1 MYDTDT
7 TFWYSQLL
15 LNYIDKDYQTDGQL
29 RLSIST
35 NTKDY
40 VSFNPV
46 SLSVSITDTVQ
57 NRFKSTVLNIQNATD
72 LFYSLKDFI
81 DSRIPSQVLKK
92 YNKGQDLIFDFI
104 LDNRSQERIV
114 RISIRNN
121 DSDFTKVIVSYFMFG
136 VFIQRLKDFIEKYTL
151 SCINLPNT
159 FLLTEISNFIK
170 SSFLSMKEKTLVS
183 NFPPFNIQSK
193 EETPEVKQTAS
204 TIEDLD
210 KFIGGNE
217 MTNIVVPE
225 LKEIPIEKPVE
236 ERSIMK
242 VDSVFVNKFL
252 FNDLSTLENELNACK
267 IQKNGIAYFFSRI
280 QPLFDFKLLD
290 IDEKE
295 YKSLIYTVHVL
306 SQSIIRSYIERGI
319 SFPPSIP
326 IIKCHLLSS
335 APQKYLELAC
345 DLLVFNAYIR
355 SYRKRM
361 ESSISDAL
369 INGSMFYLLFR
380 CFTDVFC
387 FSVLDKQDPSM
398 LSSLILKNFK
408 YYQSIGVF
416 KKYDQKLEEYG
427 AQPITETEIV
437 GFIEEIGSKVLN
449 KSPYLLQLHDAL
461 YTNESL
467 KLDINI
473 DFSLEQIIN
482 EVVPL
487 EVAFKLGYDITTLD
501 FYKLCSEKV
510 VQVFITK
517 KKQKEAKKEEPTSNL
532 FRLAKQ
538 YHHEVPEQYKQT
550 FFELISK
557 LEGNFDFNDKRFP
570 LEEFGENI
578 VKVLYCWNPET
589 DPKVK
594 THYNHYFGIFENE
607 IMTKDLI
614 LSKMKRVEIEDTV
627 PWEEPKKEA
636 VVEKSDW
643 EKLFVD
649 IEIKQ

>member
-1 MYDTDT
+1 MYNQDT
-7 TFWYSQLL
+7 TYWYSQLL

-29 RLSIST
+29 RLSVST

-46 SLSVSITDTVQ
+46 SLSISITDTVQ
-57 NRFKSTVLNIQNATD
+57 NRSKSTVLNIQNATD
-72 LFYSLKDFI
+72 LFYSVKDFTTAT
-81 DSRIPSQVLKK
+81 IPFQVLKK
-92 YNKGQDLIFDFI
+92 YNKGQDLVFDFI
-104 LDNRSQERIV
+104 KDIRTSESIV
-114 RISIRNN
+114 RLSIRNN

-136 VFIQRLKDFIEKYTL
+136 VFVQRLKDFIEKYTL
-151 SCINLPNT
+151 NCINLPNT
-159 FLLTEISNFIK
+159 FLLSEIFNFIK
-170 SSFLSMKEKTLVS
+170 TSVFSFKEKS
-183 NFPPFNIQSK
+183 FIQSQAVQQ
-193 EETPEVKQTAS
+193 EPQTPDVAQTAS

-210 KFIGGNE
+210 KFIGGSE
-217 MTNIVVPE
+217 MTKVNVPE
-225 LKEIPIEKPVE
+225 LKEFSMDKPVE

-252 FNDLSTLENELNACK
+252 FNDLSTLESELEACK
-267 IQKNGIAYFFSRI
+267 IQKNGIEYFLSRI

-290 IDEKE
+290 IGEKE
-295 YKSLIYTVHVL
+295 YKSLIYTVQVL

-326 IIKCHLLSS
+326 IIKCHLLNPPS
-335 APQKYLELAC
+335 QKYLELAC

-355 SYRKRM
+355 SYRKRL
-361 ESSISDAL
+361 ESSITDAMM
-369 INGSMFYLLFR
+369 NGSMFYLLFR

-387 FSVLDKQDPSM
+387 FSVLDKQDPNV
-398 LSSLILKNFK
+398 LSSLILKNFR
-408 YYQSIGVF
+408 YYKSIDVF
-416 KKYDQKLEEYG
+416 KKYDLKLEEYG

-501 FYKLCSEKV
+501 FYKICSDKI

-517 KKQKEAKKEEPTSNL
+517 TKQKEAKKEEPTNNL

-538 YHHEVPEQYKQT
+538 YHHEVPEKYKQL

-557 LEGNFDFNDKRFP
+557 LETPFDFNDTRFP

-578 VKVLYCWNPET
+578 VKVLYCWNPES

-594 THYNHYFGIFENE
+594 TNYKHYFEIFENE

-614 LSKMKRVEIEDTV
+614 LSKKKIVKIEDIP
-627 PWEEPKKEA
+627 PWEEPKKEE
-636 VVEKSDW
+636 VKETSDW
-643 EKLFVD
+643 DKIFVG
-649 IEIKQ
+649 IEIK